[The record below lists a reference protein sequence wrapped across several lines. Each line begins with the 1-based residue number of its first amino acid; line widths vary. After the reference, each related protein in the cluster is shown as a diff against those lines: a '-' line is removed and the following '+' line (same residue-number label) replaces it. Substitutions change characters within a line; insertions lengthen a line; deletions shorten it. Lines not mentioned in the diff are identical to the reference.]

1 MRRSLGVLLLFLT
14 WALVPPVQAQVL
26 KCQSQHLGKQ
36 DRSRVLAIVR
46 SVLPPS
52 AEVNGFEIEC
62 RNPGRAHVWVSTP
75 RRPVADGAMEW
86 WTLGCNR
93 GRYKWSC
100 DSAERHLGIDFDA
113 VVTGVTRHIHTEIL
127 GEVGL
132 QRARELTTLSLQLLQ
147 DPTSAAPA
155 HQCGPL
161 AQPEKDAQAWEKL
174 KAEYLLKPGDEV
186 IPATVFHDESGTISI
201 DLFEGGGPEVTF
213 SADTVDGKPVV
224 DCWGQWV
231 VIT

>member
-1 MRRSLGVLLLFLT
+1 MRRALGILLLLLT

-26 KCQSQHLGKQ
+26 RCQSQHLGKQ
-36 DRSRVLAIVR
+36 DRSRVLALVR
-46 SVLPPS
+46 SVLG
-52 AEVNGFEIEC
+52 AEVNGFETEC
-62 RNPGRAHVWVSTP
+62 RNPGRALVWVSTP
-75 RRPVADGAMEW
+75 RHPATDGAVEW
-86 WTLGCNR
+86 WTLSCNR
-93 GRYKWSC
+93 RWYKWSC
-100 DSAERHLGIDFDA
+100 GSAERHLGLDFDA
-113 VVTGVTRHIHTEIL
+113 VVTGVTRHIKTEIL
-127 GEVGL
+127 GEVGI

-186 IPATVFHDESGTISI
+186 IRADVFRDESGTISI
-201 DLFEGGGPEVTF
+201 DLFEGGGPTVTF
-213 SADTVDGKPVV
+213 SADTVDGQPIV
-224 DCWGQWV
+224 DCWGEWV